1 MAIMVRSTENLAA
14 MTAEASACSCAICL
28 QEMPNGNDCWVTLC
42 NHVFHKPCIERWV
55 TDSPDCPVC
64 RQCVNKRDLQPINP
78 ESRPN
83 DNTATATGRRDA
95 RNSAGQQRYNTR
107 SSRRLYEEVHQTD
120 IPERRGENVTNAH
133 LGNPGTAPMNLL
145 EMNSPQENI
154 THTARSTGTR
164 PP

>member
-64 RQCVNKRDLQPINP
+64 RQRVNKRDLQPINP

-95 RNSAGQQRYNTR
+95 RNSAGQQR
-107 SSRRLYEEVHQTD
+107 
-120 IPERRGENVTNAH
+120 
-133 LGNPGTAPMNLL
+133 
-145 EMNSPQENI
+145 
-154 THTARSTGTR
+154 
-164 PP
+164 